1 MVHLDCSDF
10 SKDVREDLFMGSRDR
25 LRTGD
30 KLSKKL
36 EKELENLLKN
46 DVLLKKCTTLQKN

>member
-1 MVHLDCSDF
+1 
-10 SKDVREDLFMGSRDR
+10 MGSRDR